1 MKEVL
6 KRCATLA
13 HLDINDVSRLE
24 ADICD
29 MISMADDSLS
39 KLDIEDVASGFALL
53 LSEFRADEVKN
64 ICADDAG
71 YIAADVCVPRISG
84 V

>member
-29 MISMADDSLS
+29 MISMADSLS
-39 KLDIEDVASGFALL
+39 KLDIEDVASGFALP
-53 LSEFRADEVKN
+53 LSEFRADEVEN